1 MTLLRFVHLAS
12 ILLGA
17 QVLAADPA
25 NQLSAE
31 EKANGWKLLFDGETP
46 HGWHSFKRTSFP
58 ATGWV
63 IEDGWL
69 HCLGKD
75 GGDVLSDREYEQ
87 FDLRWEWKLEPA
99 GNSGLKYFV
108 LESRNSALGH
118 EYQMLD
124 DRLNPDGK
132 AAEGKRV
139 TASFYDV
146 LKPSVAPPTRPLGEV
161 NQSRILVNANHVEHW
176 LNGTKVLEYECGS
189 DAVKA
194 AVAAS
199 KFKTVTGFGNRVSGR
214 LLLQDHHS
222 NVWFRN
228 IKIRDL
234 SGAR

>member
-1 MTLLRFVHLAS
+1 MTLLRFAHLAS